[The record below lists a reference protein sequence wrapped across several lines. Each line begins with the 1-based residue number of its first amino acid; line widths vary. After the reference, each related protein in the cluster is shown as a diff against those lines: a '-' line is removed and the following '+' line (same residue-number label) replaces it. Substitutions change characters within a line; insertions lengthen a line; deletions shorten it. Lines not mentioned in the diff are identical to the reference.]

1 MTPGSGLFCYSSHHH
16 RSSPS
21 DRLSVFLF
29 VEFSKIFRDETG
41 EWMSD
46 REFEEDTEQCEK
58 HETFCMEQTNDQ

>member
-1 MTPGSGLFCYSSHHH
+1 M
-16 RSSPS
+16 
-21 DRLSVFLF
+21 
-29 VEFSKIFRDETG
+29 G